1 MKFHLAHTSVLLLLL
16 KETSTADI
24 AFEQLE
30 TPDPNGN
37 ESPILRIVER
47 QRQAPLGSMFY
58 VSHENDSHE
67 NDSHEND
74 NQENDS
80 QENDSHENDSH
91 ENNNQENNYQE
102 SNFQESNSQEND
114 FHENDFH
121 ENNSQE
127 NDTQDLHESLGSQES
142 HELQE
147 SSPVKS
153 KWGYNDFL
161 NILYVSSC
169 AITIIVTLVASAY
182 PYVKGDHTSASF

>member
-1 MKFHLAHTSVLLLLL
+1 MLLLLL

-80 QENDSHENDSH
+80 
-91 ENNNQENNYQE
+91 QE

-182 PYVKGDHTSASF
+182 PYFKGDHTSASF